1 MFIANLRETLQY
13 SITPCADGVTLS
25 VWETAHGSNAK
36 EQPFLFKINHRLA
49 SKEDAQ
55 RLLEYYLA
63 DLS

>member
-1 MFIANLRETLQY
+1 MSVANLREMLQY

-25 VWETAHGSNAK
+25 VWETARGSNAK
-36 EQPFLFKINHRLA
+36 EQPFLFKINHRLS

-55 RLLEYYLA
+55 RILEHYLA